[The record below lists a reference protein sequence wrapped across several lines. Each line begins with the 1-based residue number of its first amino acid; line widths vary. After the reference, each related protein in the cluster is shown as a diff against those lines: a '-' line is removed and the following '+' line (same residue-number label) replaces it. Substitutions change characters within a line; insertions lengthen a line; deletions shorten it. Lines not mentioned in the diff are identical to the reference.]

1 MATAIFVPK
10 TSVVTVNS
18 VDISDQVQSAV
29 MRFEF
34 DALVTDTI
42 ASAAHSFDAGLQNNS
57 ATITFM
63 MSYIASEPYATLKG
77 LIGATTTVTI
87 KAVTAATSATNPVH
101 TLTGTF
107 LSGLDVYNASAG
119 ELSVVTAEFVGGT
132 YSEVTS

>member
-1 MATAIFVPK
+1 MATAIFVPR

-18 VDISDQVQSAV
+18 VDLSDQVQSATLRYEV
-29 MRFEF
+29 

-42 ASAAHSFDAGLQNNS
+42 ASSAHSFGQGLENNS
-57 ATITFM
+57 CSITFM